1 MPASEPF
8 DLEALLAPLDD
19 AAPCGPDLEYDAA
32 FQALEQAG
40 AGTPERQYGDKVFP
54 AEPPDWPTVRE
65 QALALAARTRDLRV
79 AVWLVRCAARGEGM
93 AGAVRGLQLVQGL
106 IERHWDHVH
115 PQLDASDDN
124 DPTMRLNALLPL
136 FAADAVLADLRA
148 AGVAPVRGGLTM
160 RDLELG
166 LGRAEALEDEA
177 QPTEAGVLEGLRL
190 LLDKHPSVAETL
202 TTAAAAARAMA
213 EAVQSTAGSRAPDA
227 GPLLRLLDAGADA
240 IARLQ
245 GDGSAATGGES
256 GDEAAGASDDTEAM
270 AGAAAGGL
278 RRGAGGALRS
288 RADAARELERIA
300 AWIEQNEPSNPAPL
314 LIRRAQRLM
323 NMSFIEIIRDMA
335 SAGLDQV
342 ETIAGPRE
350 ES

>member
-1 MPASEPF
+1 MPATDLF
-8 DLEALLAPLDD
+8 DPETLLAPLDD
-19 AAPCGPDLEYDAA
+19 SAPCGPDLEYDPV

-54 AEPPDWPTVRE
+54 AEPPDWQAVRE
-65 QALALAARTRDLRV
+65 HALALAGRTRDLRV
-79 AVWLVRCAARGEGM
+79 AVWLLRCGARGQGL
-93 AGAVRGLQLVQGL
+93 AGALPGLRLVRGLL
-106 IERHWDHVH
+106 ERHWDHLH

-136 FAADAVLADLRA
+136 YAADGALADLRA
-148 AGVAPVRGGLTM
+148 AAVAPVRGGLTL
-160 RDLELG
+160 RELELG
-166 LGRAEALEDEA
+166 LGRDAPRDGEVL
-177 QPTEAGVLEGLRL
+177 PTEAGVLEGLQAL
-190 LLDKHPSVAETL
+190 IEKHPAVADTL
-202 TTAAAAARAMA
+202 SAAAATAKSITDT
-213 EAVQSTAGSRAPDA
+213 VQSAVGMRAPDG
-227 GPLLRLLDAGADA
+227 GPLVRLLKAGGDAVAKLQGSGADNEGSESA
-240 IARLQ
+240 G
-245 GDGSAATGGES
+245 GDAEGGASES
-256 GDEAAGASDDTEAM
+256 GGARAGR
-270 AGAAAGGL
+270 GA
-278 RRGAGGALRS
+278 AGGALRT

-300 AWIEQNEPSNPAPL
+300 VWIEQNEPSNPAPL

>member
-1 MPASEPF
+1 MPAA
-8 DLEALLAPLDD
+8 DLLDTETLLAALDD
-19 AAPCGPDLEYDAA
+19 SAPCGPDLEYDPV

-54 AEPPDWPTVRE
+54 AEPPDWRAVQE
-65 QALALAARTRDLRV
+65 HALALAGRTRDLRV
-79 AVWLVRCAARGEGM
+79 AVWLTRCGARQHGL
-93 AGAVRGLQLVQGL
+93 AGALRGLQLVQGL
-106 IERHWDHVH
+106 LDRHWDHVH
-115 PQLDASDDN
+115 PQLDAGDDN

-136 FAADAVLADLRA
+136 YADALADLRA
-148 AGVAPVRGGLTM
+148 ATLAPVRGGMTL
-160 RDLELG
+160 RELELG
-166 LGRAEALEDEA
+166 LGRADPLEDETR
-177 QPTEAGVLEGLRL
+177 PTEEGVLQAVQQ
-190 LLDKHPSVAETL
+190 LLDKHADLAETMS
-202 TTAAAAARAMA
+202 AAAAAGQGIA
-213 EAVQSTAGSRAPDA
+213 ETVQAAVGTRAPDG
-227 GPLLRLLDAGADA
+227 GPLVKLLGCAGSA

-245 GDGSAATGGES
+245 GGSDGEPDSDNS
-256 GDEAAGASDDTEAM
+256 GNAGAMD
-270 AGAAAGGL
+270 GADAQGARAARGG
-278 RRGAGGALRS
+278 GSLRS

-323 NMSFIEIIRDMA
+323 NMSFIDIIRDMA

>member
-1 MPASEPF
+1 MPATDLF

-19 AAPCGPDLEYDAA
+19 SAPCGPDLEYDPV

-54 AEPPDWPTVRE
+54 AEPPDWASVRE
-65 QALALAARTRDLRV
+65 HALALAGRTRDLRV
-79 AVWLVRCAARGEGM
+79 AVWLVRCGARGQGM
-93 AGAVRGLQLVQGL
+93 AGALHGLRLVQGL
-106 IERHWDHVH
+106 LERHWDHLH

-136 FAADAVLADLRA
+136 YAANAALADLRA
-148 AGVAPVRGGLTM
+148 AAVAPVRGGLTL

-166 LGRAEALEDEA
+166 LGRAEPLEGEVL
-177 QPTEAGVLEGLRL
+177 PTEAGVLEGLQAL
-190 LLDKHPSVAETL
+190 SEKHPDAAETL
-202 TTAAAAARAMA
+202 TAAAASARAIADKVQA
-213 EAVQSTAGSRAPDA
+213 EVGGRAPDA
-227 GPLLRLLDAGADA
+227 GPLLRLLGAGSDAV
-240 IARLQ
+240 ARLQ
-245 GDGSAATGGES
+245 GADGGSEPSAEAEAGDS
-256 GDEAAGASDDTEAM
+256 GDAGTA
-270 AGAAAGGL
+270 
-278 RRGAGGALRS
+278 RGNRGPAGALRT

-300 AWIEQNEPSNPAPL
+300 TWIEQNEPSSPAPL

-335 SAGLDQV
+335 SNGLDQV